1 MRYDIYTYV
10 IRRLKVISDFTPYIE
25 NYVQIMGS
33 HIVSTLKA
41 HDL

>member
-1 MRYDIYTYV
+1 VKTFN
-10 IRRLKVISDFTPYIE
+10 SDFTPYIK
-25 NYVQIMGS
+25 NDAHIMVS